1 MEQLELDAA
10 KAKQL
15 LEQWNRV
22 FIEDRLLV
30 SQWCDALVKSYTS
43 ATDDIRSK
51 LPPLP
56 GTTAEQMLPSLF
68 VSDPSDLDVEQYKK
82 EKEVLLSIQ
91 QQMNTLYLSLRDPRM
106 QQLWVSISRIT
117 FSTSL
122 VQVVSSM
129 SNRLHLSI
137 LAPIH

>member
-15 LEQWNRV
+15 LEQRNRV
-22 FIEDRLLV
+22 VIEDRLLV

-91 QQMNTLYLSLRDPRM
+91 QQMNTLYLAFNQEAVKCL
-106 QQLWVSISRIT
+106 
-117 FSTSL
+117 STSTA
-122 VQVVSSM
+122 Q
-129 SNRLHLSI
+129 I
-137 LAPIH
+137 

>member
-15 LEQWNRV
+15 LEQRNRV

-51 LPPLP
+51 LPPLGYYGGADAP
-56 GTTAEQMLPSLF
+56 LAVCERS
-68 VSDPSDLDVEQYKK
+68 E
-82 EKEVLLSIQ
+82 
-91 QQMNTLYLSLRDPRM
+91 
-106 QQLWVSISRIT
+106 
-117 FSTSL
+117 
-122 VQVVSSM
+122 
-129 SNRLHLSI
+129 RLGC
-137 LAPIH
+137 

>member
-15 LEQWNRV
+15 LEQRNRV

-56 GTTAEQMLPSLF
+56 SLF

-91 QQMNTLYLSLRDPRM
+91 QQMNTLYLAFNQEAVKCL
-106 QQLWVSISRIT
+106 
-117 FSTSL
+117 STSTA
-122 VQVVSSM
+122 Q
-129 SNRLHLSI
+129 I
-137 LAPIH
+137 